1 MIDKSMFDTKR
12 VYEAE
17 VACSGLI
24 YWSDD
29 RKKRPIRAGNFG
41 DYAIFSIVQQ
51 KRRARG
57 TRAAYIPARAFGAVL
72 EQVRDIPR
80 GSFVRITGTL
90 DNAKGFH
97 IKVKTVEVIEKAVGG
112 TMDGIKA
119 KFKDIERDFLSGSL
133 MSAMQQKL
141 SEFPGTR
148 QNVLDG
154 ILFEGEPIPR
164 EDPVKTR
171 ERARQNLISLAL
183 SGQPEYLAG
192 NEPGGGLVNRSRKE
206 FLDVPFKEDEDPYAG
221 LPVVRK
227 KEDDREQQIRAKKKA
242 QAEKL
247 KNRKKS
253 KRPS

>member
-57 TRAAYIPARAFGAVL
+57 TRAAYIPVRAFGAVL

-119 KFKDIERDFLSGSL
+119 KFRDIEREFLSGNL

-183 SGQPEYLAG
+183 SGQPECLG
-192 NEPGGGLVNRSRKE
+192 RESDGFVLKSRKE
-206 FLDVPFKEDEDPYAG
+206 FLNVPFEDDPYGG

-227 KEDDREQQIRAKKKA
+227 KEDDMEQQIRAKKKA